1 VTTVRVRRFGDAAL
15 LVELPDLAAVRR
27 VDDALRTA
35 RTALPTDVT
44 SSRGRASLAKSCSR
58 THDFTGNARLD
69 EGPATDETPA
79 AGDGVA
85 TGEGVP
91 WGAVEDQVPAAESV
105 LLRVRP
111 GTDLRAL
118 ARAVREVAAG
128 ALDAANPPAVDRPLV
143 VLPVTYDGPDLD
155 DVARAT
161 GLPVDEVVARHA
173 AATYTVAFGGF
184 MPGFAYLVGLDPAL
198 VVPRR
203 DTPRPRVPAGSV
215 AIADRFTAVY
225 PAATPGGWRLL
236 GTCRTPLFDVTR
248 DEPALLTPGTCVRF
262 EVAG

>member
-1 VTTVRVRRFGDAAL
+1 MRVRRFGDAAL

-27 VDDALRTA
+27 VDDALRAA
-35 RTALPTDVT
+35 RATSPTDPPPLT
-44 SSRGRASLAKSCSR
+44 GPSDEPSSRSRAFLVKSCR
-58 THDFTGNARLD
+58 GTHDLASDARP
-69 EGPATDETPA
+69 GARAATERA
-79 AGDGVA
+79 VWAG
-85 TGEGVP
+85 
-91 WGAVEDQVPAAESV
+91 VEDQVPAAESV
-105 LLRVRP
+105 LLRVRA

-118 ARAVREVAAG
+118 ARAVRQVAAD
-128 ALDAANPPAVDRPLV
+128 ALDSDDAPATDRPLV

-155 DVARAT
+155 DVAAAT
-161 GLPVDEVVARHA
+161 GLTVDALVARHA

-198 VVPRR
+198 VVPRLA
-203 DTPRPRVPAGSV
+203 TPRPRVPAGAV

-236 GTCRTPLFDVTR
+236 GSCPTSLFDVAR
-248 DEPALLTPGTCVRF
+248 DEPALLTPGTRVRF